1 MLKVKLTIM
10 TMICMAI
17 NVSVQAQYQH
27 RITETEDDGEV
38 AVHIEDLS
46 DGIKSFEYYVPKN
59 IDLDVHNVDALLKD
73 PESLNRQLSIL
84 EMQVERQAFK
94 NRTSWLPDKS
104 LGSWLPDMQLQTK
117 HICALVQIREC
128 EQKLNEIARLENPE
142 ERYQQI
148 YKLAVEQRPQL
159 FNMNLM
165 QLILY
170 ASVKRGAEVMFWDW
184 AQSVKNQPY
193 RIDVDIDD
201 YLSDVNIDE

>member
-1 MLKVKLTIM
+1 MLKVKSTIM

-27 RITETEDDGEV
+27 RITETEDDGE
-38 AVHIEDLS
+38 ATVHIQDLG

-59 IDLDVHNVDALLKD
+59 VDLNVHNIDALLKD
-73 PESLNRQLSIL
+73 PESLNRKLSIL

-94 NRTSWLPDKS
+94 NRTSWRPDMS
-104 LGSWLPDMQLQTK
+104 LGSWLPDMKLQTK

-128 EQKLNEIARLENPE
+128 WQKLNEIARLENPE

-148 YKLAVEQRPQL
+148 YKLTVEQRPQL

-170 ASVKRGAEVMFWDW
+170 ASVKRGAEVMFFDW
-184 AQSVKNQPY
+184 VRLVKNQPY
-193 RIDVDIDD
+193 KMDVDIDD